1 MGIFLDKLNDTIN
14 DTDVEITELV
24 RQYLSKKAQ
33 MEKLLQSALG
43 LRTEVSYIESKL
55 INLNADQDDL
65 DEIALLRESWKEKV
79 LSVVNEEVVLPDV
92 NAEIDTGSQGTD

>member
-43 LRTEVSYIESKL
+43 LRTEVAYIESKL

-79 LSVVNEEVVLPDV
+79 LSVVNEEVILPDV